1 MCGAIRS
8 RGKGPGLVFL
18 GHTVLIPHA
27 RPDVAAVFPGYPNN
41 DYGWGTQ
48 VLTNELPA
56 GNGKFKLHVLATN
69 GDGTT
74 EIGTRTITVDNA
86 HSQLPF
92 GSIDTPAQGQTISG
106 SSFVNFGW
114 VVTPNPL
121 NVIPKD
127 GSTIV
132 VYVDNKPV
140 AHPVYNNYRSD
151 IAAAFPGLQNSNG
164 AVGYYIMDTT
174 KLTNG
179 QHTIAWSV
187 TDSAGNTQGIG
198 SRVFF
203 VQN

>member
-1 MCGAIRS
+1 MG
-8 RGKGPGLVFL
+8 G
-18 GHTVLIPHA
+18 
-27 RPDVAAVFPGYPNN
+27 
-41 DYGWGTQ
+41 GTQ
-48 VLTNELPA
+48 VLTNELPN
-56 GNGKFKLHVLATN
+56 GNGTFKLHVLATN
-69 GDGTT
+69 ANGTT
-74 EIGTRTITVDNA
+74 DIGTRTIIVDNKD
-86 HSQLPF
+86 SQLPF
-92 GSIDTPAQGQTISG
+92 GTIDTPAQGQTISG

-114 VVTPNPL
+114 AVTPNPL

-151 IAAAFPGLQNSNG
+151 IASAFPGLQNSNG